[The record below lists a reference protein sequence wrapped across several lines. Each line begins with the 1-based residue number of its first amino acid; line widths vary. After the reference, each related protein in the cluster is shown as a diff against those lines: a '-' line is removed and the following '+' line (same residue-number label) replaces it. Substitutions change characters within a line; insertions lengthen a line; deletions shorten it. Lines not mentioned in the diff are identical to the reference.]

1 MVALALAGALGV
13 TAPPAPA
20 ASSAPP
26 PPAGFVREQVFDATR
41 VRLEIAPLRPGPNA
55 IRLRVTD
62 PAGRPLADATAA
74 MVQVTPADA
83 SVGAVTFQL
92 DRAGPGEFV
101 APAAVLG
108 LVGRWNGRL
117 VVQRSGAYDLND
129 RFELTVAEDAST
141 HAHGEPAAPVRRP
154 LPFDRITGGAALA
167 TALITLALYL
177 RSRRQLRAVRR
188 LLVDTPQP
196 PASVPASR

>member
-1 MVALALAGALGV
+1 M
-13 TAPPAPA
+13 
-20 ASSAPP
+20 
-26 PPAGFVREQVFDATR
+26 FDATR

-101 APAAVLG
+101 APPPCSVSSDAGTAVSSSSG
-108 LVGRWNGRL
+108 L
-117 VVQRSGAYDLND
+117 
-129 RFELTVAEDAST
+129 
-141 HAHGEPAAPVRRP
+141 AP
-154 LPFDRITGGAALA
+154 T
-167 TALITLALYL
+167 T
-177 RSRRQLRAVRR
+177 
-188 LLVDTPQP
+188 
-196 PASVPASR
+196 